1 MTPQHWLPKR
11 WNRLAL
17 SLGGFLFC
25 ALIPELWAQ
34 ESGVKS
40 VSWPVKWD
48 QKGVMKSGRLQ
59 FNQASRKLELT
70 SVDQKNVDLG
80 RGLLIHPDLE
90 NPRSEAVRE
99 HHDLAVG
106 ILGYQE
112 RLTGR
117 IQSIVKDQMIEWT
130 IPGHSKPVEW
140 PLDMASAWALHPS
153 VTVALFEDFEK
164 SDFPGAV
171 LINSAGSP
179 AGDRVIQANQGLK
192 FNVTDSSEL
201 NSGPRL
207 IQLAVFD
214 SGSGGSLKLK
224 LNGSGAGSEQVSQS
238 LELKSSVDPSQWSVE
253 VAGDTRFAMTPLPRK
268 NGWHWLSIS
277 IASDRTRICLDELVL
292 AESRTAWFKNQTIE
306 GLEISAAPDSK
317 LLIDAIGIY
326 QYDTISGPVQRP
338 LAENLIQLNGGHET
352 LGNSN
357 LKEIPTRLIRAIL
370 PKQMQNAGRWVQ
382 GPVVRLTFQ
391 SLGENPWKPD
401 TDREYLRQL
410 GLLNPPEKGFDCVE
424 GSLVEMDEKRL
435 TLALSQGGTIS
446 VERNQC
452 FKIEPLVAS
461 GLKLLEARPHHLGD
475 ELDLKVI
482 PPEPEGGNLK
492 IEFNLVAEES
502 KYQTELVVDVLQVLG
517 ANIAPFVESIKRG
530 ELVTEVWLNGTNLGT
545 LNSKIEGRNESPE
558 RLRFPIGKNV
568 MQTGANQLEF
578 RQKGQKNDPNYL
590 DDLSVMGVRLYR
602 VD

>member
-1 MTPQHWLPKR
+1 MTPQYWLPKR

-59 FNQASRKLELT
+59 FNPLSRKLELT

-80 RGLLIHPDLE
+80 RGLLIQPDLE
-90 NPRSEAVRE
+90 NPRAAAVRE
-99 HHDLAVG
+99 HHDLAVA

-164 SDFPGAV
+164 YNFPGAV
-171 LINSAGSP
+171 VINSAGSP
-179 AGDRVIQANQGLK
+179 AGDRVIQANQALK
-192 FNVTDSSEL
+192 FNITDPSEF

-224 LNGSGAGSEQVSQS
+224 LNGSGTGSEQMSQS
-238 LELKSSVDPSQWSVE
+238 LELVSSVDNSQWSVLT
-253 VAGDTRFAMTPLPRK
+253 GDSRFAMTPLPRK

-292 AESRTAWFKNQTIE
+292 AESRTAWFKNQSITS
-306 GLEISAAPDSK
+306 LEISAAPNSK
-317 LLIDAIGIY
+317 LLIDALGIY

-338 LAENLIQLNGGHET
+338 LADNLIQLNGGHEL

-370 PKQMQNAGRWVQ
+370 PKQIPNVGLWVQ

-391 SLGENPWKPD
+391 SLGENLWKPD
-401 TDREYLRQL
+401 TDRDYLKQL
-410 GLLNPPEKGFDCVE
+410 GLLNPPAKGFDCVE
-424 GSLVEMDEKRL
+424 GSLVDMDEKRL

-446 VERNQC
+446 VDSNQC
-452 FKIEPLVAS
+452 FTIEPLVAS
-461 GLKLLEARPHHLGD
+461 GLKLLEAHPHHLGD

-482 PPEPEGGNLK
+482 PPEPEGGNLR
-492 IEFNLVAEES
+492 INFNLGVEES
-502 KYQTELVVDVLQVLG
+502 KYQSELVVDVLQVLG

-558 RLRFPIGKNV
+558 RLRFPIARNV
-568 MQTGANQLEF
+568 MKTGPNQVEF